1 MQGTRK
7 YVFLPLFIGTVVLLI
22 ALTLLAII
30 AFGPYTHANL
40 DAGYNPNYTRTN
52 QILIGAPIPY
62 SGDGLAVSPASDL
75 VQRGKQ
81 LFVTKG
87 CATCHGLDGHGG
99 IIGPSIVGT
108 KAAKLRVRTTV
119 GPKGMPA
126 YAPGALTDDD
136 LAAIAAYLNAMSK

>member
-1 MQGTRK
+1 MQGTSK
-7 YVFLPLFIGTVVLLI
+7 YVFLPLFIGAVVLLI
-22 ALTLLAII
+22 ALSLLAII

-126 YAPGALTDDD
+126 YAPGALTDED
-136 LAAIAAYLNAMSK
+136 LAAIAAYLAAMSK

>member
-1 MQGTRK
+1 MQGTKR
-7 YVFLPLFIGTVVLLI
+7 YVLLPIFIGTVVLLI
-22 ALTLLAII
+22 ALSLLAIV

-126 YAPGALTDDD
+126 YAPGALTDED
-136 LAAIAAYLNAMSK
+136 LAAIAAYLAAMSK